1 MTSQTLLEASLDLP
15 EPPFDCTVVSEV
27 LRAFAK
33 AARAHQLYLPN
44 NPMHARA
51 IDAAKS
57 GFASIWK
64 ETDTLALQVTEADLR
79 WMSRPLMEEPDR
91 TSDSI
96 PWLFYK
102 DGIRELV
109 FRSGFEN
116 DELLLLLTLMQRAR
130 LASAEDDDL
139 LTLLWEHDFTYLQ
152 YKYVELGSLSSA
164 SVESLRGDIPEKIV
178 APGEVESE
186 AQLVAS
192 SSVAKMD
199 EYDSTLYF
207 LDDHEIQYLRD
218 EVRKDFGNDMRA
230 QVVASLLDTFEQETD
245 PTVREEIAGILDN
258 LFLLFLS
265 LTQFRTA
272 AYLIREAAV
281 TADRASE
288 ILLGQRQRLT
298 QLSHRLSEKEVLGQ
312 LLEALEETPLRP
324 PQNDLHELLGQLK
337 PVALET
343 VLAWLSRSRNLE
355 LRALLESAASK
366 LAANHTSE
374 LVRLIS
380 SDDELVAFEAIRRA
394 GAMKA
399 SAAVSSLAGI
409 IEHGSPEMRLA
420 GVAALSE
427 IGSPGALQVLE
438 RALQDE
444 DCDIRIATVKVL
456 GARSHAAALRAIE
469 THLKTK
475 RLREGTL
482 AEKMAFFETYGM
494 LCGDKGVPML
504 AEILNTR
511 RILGGRD
518 DGELRAC
525 AAMALGKIGTDT
537 AMRALQK
544 SLADRD
550 VVVRNAVSRAVRG

>member
-1 MTSQTLLEASLDLP
+1 MTIQTAIEADLDLP
-15 EPPFDCTVVSEV
+15 EPPFDPSLVSEV
-27 LRAFAK
+27 LRMFGK

-64 ETDTLALQVTEADLR
+64 ETDTLALQVTESDLR
-79 WMSRPLMEEPDR
+79 WMTRPLMEEPDR

-116 DELLLLLTLMQRAR
+116 EELLLLLTLMQRAR
-130 LASAEDDDL
+130 LASQEDDDL
-139 LTLLWEHDFTYLQ
+139 LTLLWEHDFTFLQ
-152 YKYVELGSLSSA
+152 YKYVELGALSSA
-164 SVESLRGDIPEKIV
+164 SVEMLRGEIPERIV

-186 AQLVAS
+186 AQVLAS

-207 LDDHEIQYLRD
+207 LDDHEIQYLRE

-281 TADRASE
+281 TAERATE
-288 ILLGQRQRLT
+288 ILLSQQDRLT
-298 QLSHRLSEKEVLGQ
+298 QLSGRLSDKEVLGQ

-343 VLAWLSRSRNLE
+343 VLAWLSRSRNIE

-366 LAANHTSE
+366 LASSHTAE
-374 LVRLIS
+374 LVRLIAS
-380 SDDELVAFEAIRRA
+380 EDELVAFEAIRRA

-399 SAAVSSLAGI
+399 SAAVSALAAI

-427 IGSPGALQVLE
+427 IASPGALQVLE
-438 RALQDE
+438 RALLDE
-444 DCDIRIATVKVL
+444 DRDIRIAAVKVL
-456 GARSHAAALRAIE
+456 GAKNHAAALRGIE
-469 THLKTK
+469 AHLKTK
-475 RLREGTL
+475 ALRDGTL
-482 AEKMAFFETYGM
+482 AEKMAFFETYGL

-511 RILGGRD
+511 RILGGRE

-525 AAMALGKIGTDT
+525 AAMALGKIGTDI

-544 SLADRD
+544 ALADRD
-550 VVVRNAVSRAVRG
+550 VIVRNAVSRAVRG

>member
-1 MTSQTLLEASLDLP
+1 MISQTVIEEDLDLP
-15 EPPFDCTVVSEV
+15 EPPFDASLVSEV
-27 LRAFAK
+27 LRSFGK

-51 IDAAKS
+51 MDAAKS
-57 GFASIWK
+57 GFASMWK
-64 ETDTLALQVTEADLR
+64 ETESLTLQVTESDLR
-79 WMSRPLMEEPDR
+79 WMTRPLMEEPDR

-116 DELLLLLTLMQRAR
+116 EELLLLLTLMQRAR

-139 LTLLWEHDFTYLQ
+139 LTLLWEHDFNYLQ
-152 YKYVELGSLSSA
+152 YKYVELGALSSA
-164 SVESLRGDIPEKIV
+164 SVESLRGEIPERIV
-178 APGEVESE
+178 APGEVENE
-186 AQLVAS
+186 AQLLAS

-218 EVRKDFGNDMRA
+218 EVRRDFANDMRS
-230 QVVASLLDTFEQETD
+230 QVVASLLDTFEQQAD

-272 AYLIREAAV
+272 AFLIREAAI
-281 TADRASE
+281 TADRTAD
-288 ILLGQRQRLT
+288 ILLGQKQRLT
-298 QLSHRLSEKEVLGQ
+298 QLSHRLSEKGVLGQ

-324 PQNDLHELLGQLK
+324 PQNDLHELLSQLK

-343 VLAWLSRSRNLE
+343 VLAWLSRSRNAE
-355 LRALLESAASK
+355 LRALLESGASK
-366 LAANHTSE
+366 LASTHTSE
-374 LVRLIS
+374 LVRLIAS
-380 SDDELVAFEAIRRA
+380 EDELVAFEAIRRA

-399 SAAVSSLAGI
+399 SAAVSSLAGV

-438 RALQDE
+438 RSLQDE
-444 DCDIRIATVKVL
+444 DRDIRIATVKVL
-456 GARSHAAALRAIE
+456 GSRGHSGALRGIE
-469 THLKTK
+469 AHLRT
-475 RLREGTL
+475 RALREGTL
-482 AEKMAFFETYGM
+482 AEKMAFFESYGM

>member
-1 MTSQTLLEASLDLP
+1 
-15 EPPFDCTVVSEV
+15 
-27 LRAFAK
+27 
-33 AARAHQLYLPN
+33 
-44 NPMHARA
+44 
-51 IDAAKS
+51 
-57 GFASIWK
+57 
-64 ETDTLALQVTEADLR
+64 
-79 WMSRPLMEEPDR
+79 ME
-91 TSDSI
+91 
-96 PWLFYK
+96 
-102 DGIRELV
+102 
-109 FRSGFEN
+109 
-116 DELLLLLTLMQRAR
+116 
-130 LASAEDDDL
+130 
-139 LTLLWEHDFTYLQ
+139 
-152 YKYVELGSLSSA
+152 
-164 SVESLRGDIPEKIV
+164 
-178 APGEVESE
+178 
-186 AQLVAS
+186 
-192 SSVAKMD
+192 

-230 QVVASLLDTFEQETD
+230 PVVAALLDTFERETD

-281 TADRASE
+281 TADRAADV
-288 ILLGQRQRLT
+288 LLGQRQRLT
-298 QLSHRLSEKEVLGQ
+298 ELSHRLSDKEVLGQ

-324 PQNDLHELLGQLK
+324 PQNDLHELLGQLR
-337 PVALET
+337 PEALET

-366 LAANHTSE
+366 LASSHTSE
-374 LVRLIS
+374 LVKLIS
-380 SDDELVAFEAIRRA
+380 SEDELVAFEAVRRA
-394 GAMKA
+394 GAMRA
-399 SAAVSSLAGI
+399 SVAVSALAAI
-409 IEHGSPEMRLA
+409 IEHGKPEMRLA

-438 RALQDE
+438 RALVDE
-444 DCDIRIATVKVL
+444 DRDIRIATVKVL
-456 GARSHAAALRAIE
+456 GSKHHAAALRSIE
-469 THLKTK
+469 AHLKTK
-475 RLREGTL
+475 NLREGTL
-482 AEKMAFFETYGM
+482 AEKMAFFETYGI

-511 RILGGRD
+511 RILGGRE

-544 SLADRD
+544 ALTDRD

>member
-1 MTSQTLLEASLDLP
+1 MTLQPAAEQDLDLP
-15 EPPFDCTVVSEV
+15 ELPFDPATVGEV
-27 LRAFAK
+27 LRAFGK

-51 IDAAKS
+51 MDAAKL
-57 GFASIWK
+57 GFSTVWK
-64 ETDTLALQVTEADLR
+64 ETDSLVLQVTESEIR
-79 WMSRPLMEEPDR
+79 WLSRPLLVEPDR
-91 TSDSI
+91 SSDSI
-96 PWLFYK
+96 PWLLYR

-109 FRSGFEN
+109 FRAGFE
-116 DELLLLLTLMQRAR
+116 DAELLLLLTLIQRAR

-139 LTLLWEHDFTYLQ
+139 LTLLWEHDFSYLQ
-152 YKYVELGSLSSA
+152 YKYVELGALSSP
-164 SVESLRGDIPEKIV
+164 SLESLRGEVPDKIV
-178 APGEVESE
+178 APNEVESD
-186 AQLVAS
+186 AQLIAS
-192 SSVAKMD
+192 SSVARMD

-218 EVRKDFGNDMRA
+218 EVRRDFTNDMRA

-245 PTVREEIAGILDN
+245 PTVREEIAGILDG

-272 AYLIREAAV
+272 AYLIREGAV
-281 TADRASE
+281 TADRATD
-288 ILLGQRQRLT
+288 ILSGQRQRLM
-298 QLSHRLSEKEVLGQ
+298 QLSDRLSEKEVLTH
-312 LLEALEETPLRP
+312 LLESLEETPLRP

-343 VLAWLSRSRNLE
+343 VLSWLSRSRNLE

-366 LAANHTSE
+366 LAASHTAE

-399 SAAVSSLAGI
+399 SAAVSALAAI

-420 GVAALSE
+420 GVAALSD

-438 RALQDE
+438 RALLDE
-444 DCDIRIATVKVL
+444 DRDIRVATVKVL
-456 GARSHAAALRAIE
+456 GSRNHAAALRTIE
-469 THLKTK
+469 AYLKTK
-475 RLREGTL
+475 ALREGTL
-482 AEKMAFFETYGM
+482 AEKMAFFETYGI
-494 LCGDKGVPML
+494 LSGDKGVPML
-504 AEILNTR
+504 SDILNTR
-511 RILGGRD
+511 RILGGRE

-525 AAMALGKIGTDT
+525 AAMALGRIGTDS

-544 SLADRD
+544 ALADRD
-550 VVVRNAVSRAVRG
+550 VIVRNAVSRAVRG